1 MSRRSRVAVTLSALA
16 PLAIAGIGKIP
27 GVSPSPQPPNLSAID
42 APLPGAPPGPPVT
55 PPPAAPADQPACLT
69 KFAGAAGLPVHGS
82 ADSASAQT
90 VICRQGYALSFNATT
105 HNPDWVVER
114 LTPAQLEVKFARDD
128 AFAPDPALGS
138 LTPTL
143 DDYKSGDVD
152 NKHYQ
157 RGHQAPNQ
165 DFASSK
171 QMGAESF
178 YMSNMSPQ
186 VGAFNGGI
194 WRVLEGQVRMW
205 VTCTEHSDLFV
216 ITGPI
221 YRRHDREIGADRVW
235 VPKAY
240 YKIVYDAVH
249 SRAVGFILDNTKAD
263 HPGGD
268 FSSFVQPIAEI
279 ERETGLNFFAKL
291 PKRGQDMLEKDRAAP
306 WGHISQCDD
315 PAGAG

>member
-1 MSRRSRVAVTLSALA
+1 MSKTRKTSVLLSAIA
-16 PLAIAGIGKIP
+16 PVAIAAIGQVP
-27 GVSPSPQPPNLSAID
+27 GFSPAAQPPDLSSID
-42 APLPGAPPGPPVT
+42 APLPGAASTPPVT
-55 PPPAAPADQPACLT
+55 PPPPAPAGQAACLT
-69 KFAGAAGLPVHGS
+69 KFAGDAGLPVHRS

-143 DDYKSGDVD
+143 DDYKAGDVD

-171 QMGAESF
+171 QMGEESF
-178 YMSNMSPQ
+178 FLSNMSPQ

-205 VTCTEHSDLFV
+205 VTCTQHSDLFV

-221 YRRHDREIGADRVW
+221 YRNHDREIGADRIW

-240 YKIVYDAVH
+240 YKIVYDAVQG
-249 SRAVGFILDNTKAD
+249 RAVGFILDNAKAD
-263 HPGGD
+263 RPGGD
-268 FSSFVQPIAEI
+268 FSGFIQPIAEI

-291 PKRGQDMLEKDRAAP
+291 TKHGQDTLELDRATP
-306 WGHISQCDD
+306 WGHISQCTD
-315 PAGAG
+315 PAGAS